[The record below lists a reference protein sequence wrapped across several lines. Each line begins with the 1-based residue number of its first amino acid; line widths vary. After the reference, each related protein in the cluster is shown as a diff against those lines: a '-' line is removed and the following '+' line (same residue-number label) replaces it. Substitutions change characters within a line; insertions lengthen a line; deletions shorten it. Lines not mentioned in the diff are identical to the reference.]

1 MLCTLVILSF
11 VPIVALRL
19 IIQAPKLGDYLSRV
33 QGDTAW
39 EQVITRDLNNL
50 IKKIFQLALVHVR

>member
-1 MLCTLVILSF
+1 M
-11 VPIVALRL
+11 L